1 MTKTREPKAGI
12 GSSLTSQRAGSA
24 RARSSRLATWPPT
37 FRSKESKPIILR
49 HEPGEVPKMAKPRG
63 WRISRAMFSEFSDD

>member
-1 MTKTREPKAGI
+1 MTETREPKAGA
-12 GSSLTSQRAGSA
+12 GSSSTSA
-24 RARSSRLATWPPT
+24 RLRSTKTRGSRLATWPPT
-37 FRSKESKPIILR
+37 FRSKESRPIILR